1 MAELFV
7 YPCAVRVPDGTFPV
21 NTPEELLEYYG
32 EALEDHMGDLIPK
45 LDYTTLF
52 TRNGLVGVGDGAAWF
67 GLVEDGEIRLFSLW
81 PGPGRGSHSQRTHTG
96 IEIGRGPMGLFLF
109 VHVCATLVLS
119 TSRRWI

>member
-1 MAELFV
+1 MRKGTVISIIALLVSIVGLLVALIAYFKRRS
-7 YPCAVRVPDGTFPV
+7 CALCDDLDDD
-21 NTPEELLEYYG
+21 LLEYYG

-81 PGPGRGSHSQRTHTG
+81 SGQGLGVGPIVSEPTRG
-96 IEIGRGPMGLFLF
+96 
-109 VHVCATLVLS
+109 
-119 TSRRWI
+119 

>member
-1 MAELFV
+1 MVPV
-7 YPCAVRVPDGTFPV
+7 YICDDEQPVREQLRKIVSGQIMILGSDMGPV
-21 NTPEELLEYYG
+21 RAMGTPEELLEYYG

-81 PGPGRGSHSQRTHTG
+81 SGQGLGVGPIVSEPTRG
-96 IEIGRGPMGLFLF
+96 
-109 VHVCATLVLS
+109 
-119 TSRRWI
+119 